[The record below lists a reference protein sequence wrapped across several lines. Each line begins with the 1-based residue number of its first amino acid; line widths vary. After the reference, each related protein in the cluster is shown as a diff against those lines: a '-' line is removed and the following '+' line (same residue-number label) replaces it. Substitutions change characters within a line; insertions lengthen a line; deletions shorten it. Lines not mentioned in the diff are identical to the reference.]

1 VPGATW
7 PAAYGRSAI
16 ADPWVLAVIATLLI
30 REVLSMRFSYRMV
43 PEVYQLF
50 WAAMAPGEFITDV
63 PRSSRSRVN
72 LCNRHRLLGLAFV
85 VWRCCISPQPMVI
98 TASEDLTVSV
108 VRAFGSTGGDV
119 NVDLGH
125 CGDGGR
131 VDLRRHPRRSMS
143 RRPAKSR
150 QPVLLPAAYQLAL
163 GGNRIRPLE
172 AQYGSAAAAT
182 ASQASWRRSGR
193 WPSRALTGALMANCQ
208 SAS

>member
-1 VPGATW
+1 
-7 PAAYGRSAI
+7 
-16 ADPWVLAVIATLLI
+16 
-30 REVLSMRFSYRMV
+30 MRFSYRMV

-50 WAAMAPGEFITDV
+50 WAAMARGEFITDV

-72 LCNRHRLLGLAFV
+72 LCNRHRLARLGIRGVAMLYIA
-85 VWRCCISPQPMVI
+85 
-98 TASEDLTVSV
+98 AADGDHSV
-108 VRAFGSTGGDV
+108 GGFDCVGGKSLRLDGGDV

-125 CGDGGR
+125 WGDGGR

-172 AQYGSAAAAT
+172 ARHGSAAAAT